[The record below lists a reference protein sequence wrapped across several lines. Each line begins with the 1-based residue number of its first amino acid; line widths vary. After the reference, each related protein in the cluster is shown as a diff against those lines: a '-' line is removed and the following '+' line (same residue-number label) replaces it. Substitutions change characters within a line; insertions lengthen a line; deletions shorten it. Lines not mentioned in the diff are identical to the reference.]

1 MDILLGAGLLSVHL
15 QKQRPTYYRDTTNLC
30 TIHVYYIIVTIIMHY
45 NSIYH
50 VIYSIIIMIAI
61 ASLIVFAEVTGERVT
76 GKQELRIWAG
86 LETTLIYCVH
96 LSMNC
101 IHAMHSIMSL
111 APDPAVEMVTAAFL
125 RRD

>member
-1 MDILLGAGLLSVHL
+1 M
-15 QKQRPTYYRDTTNLC
+15 PYN
-30 TIHVYYIIVTIIMHY
+30 

-50 VIYSIIIMIAI
+50 GIYSIIIMIAI
-61 ASLIVFAEVTGERVT
+61 ASVIVFAEVTGERVT

-111 APDPAVEMVTAAFL
+111 APDPAVEIVTAAFL
-125 RRD
+125 RRGCRGGSRIFSMVGL

>member
-1 MDILLGAGLLSVHL
+1 M
-15 QKQRPTYYRDTTNLC
+15 
-30 TIHVYYIIVTIIMHY
+30 
-45 NSIYH
+45 
-50 VIYSIIIMIAI
+50 
-61 ASLIVFAEVTGERVT
+61 TGERVT

-111 APDPAVEMVTAAFL
+111 APDPAVEIVTAAFL
-125 RRD
+125 QPSYEGADYPACQALGQQFHTCITGRGKEYGFRYVCYNERFDRQSSVVVNCEVVRSLEVCM